1 MAKWDLDKGF
11 GPHHG
16 AQGDMVE
23 DVVSTA
29 VANASLM
36 SEIKTLHSKNSRQRN
51 EIARLNQSLERVT
64 KDKMSLLSDIKFLRG
79 EKQ

>member
-16 AQGDMVE
+16 TQGDMH
-23 DVVSTA
+23 
-29 VANASLM
+29 ASLM